1 MLHFTERGFGL
12 FTSRKMDRC
21 CELYDLFQGCV
32 CASCCVRWRPGDK
45 RPWSTWSNH
54 RAASQ
59 PSTTTRWERRRPWST
74 WSNHRAASLPFTTTW
89 WERLETLV
97 DMVKP
102 QDHFSALHH
111 HQVRATRAAS
121 QPSNTIRS
129 LQRLCLWCI
138 VMKIFV
144 VEGHMDQETKSTT
157 IAMIVLLMI
166 WWGTCYVSL
175 VAVKGQI
182 V

>member
-45 RPWSTWSNH
+45 
-54 RAASQ
+54 
-59 PSTTTRWERRRPWST
+59 RPWST